1 MSMVAVVLAAGESTR
16 MGRPKPLLECAGET
30 FLERIVRTLGQLDG
44 LDARFVVLGH
54 EAAHVRRTVDFDD
67 TVAVTH
73 RGYRQG
79 MLSSLKAGAKAA
91 LKELPD
97 LEALLVCL
105 VDQPLVQAETYAAL
119 LNAYQPDKDD
129 VVIAAYAGEHGH
141 PVVLARSFLERLLAD
156 ARSGNLGEFIQ
167 AHAARR
173 RYVDCDDPA
182 VVQNI
187 NTPEA
192 YEALTQPEESR

>member
-1 MSMVAVVLAAGESTR
+1 MSLGAVVLAAGESTR
-16 MGRPKPLLECAGET
+16 MGRPKPLLEFAGET
-30 FLERIVRTLGQLDG
+30 FLERILRTLGQLDG
-44 LDARFVVLGH
+44 LDARCVVLGH
-54 EAAHVRRTVDFDD
+54 EAAKIRRAADLEG
-67 TVAVTH
+67 AVVLTH

-91 LKELPD
+91 LRELPD

-119 LNAYQPDKDD
+119 LNAFQPEKDD
-129 VVIAAYAGEHGH
+129 VVIAAYSGEHGH
-141 PVVLARSFLERLLAD
+141 PVVLARPFVERLLAD
-156 ARSGNLGEFIQ
+156 SRSGNLGEFIE

-182 VVQNI
+182 VVQNV

>member
-1 MSMVAVVLAAGESTR
+1 MSLGAVVLAAGESTR
-16 MGRPKPLLECAGET
+16 MGRPKPLLEFAGET
-30 FLERIVRTLGQLDG
+30 FLERILRTLGQLDG
-44 LDARFVVLGH
+44 LDARCVVLGH
-54 EAAHVRRTVDFDD
+54 EAAKIRRAADLEG
-67 TVAVTH
+67 AVVLTH

-119 LNAYQPDKDD
+119 LNAFQPEKDD

-141 PVVLARSFLERLLAD
+141 PVVLARPFVERLLGD
-156 ARSGNLGEFIQ
+156 SKSGNLGEFIE

-182 VVQNI
+182 VVQNV

>member
-1 MSMVAVVLAAGESTR
+1 MSLGALVLAAGESTR
-16 MGRPKPLLECAGET
+16 MGRPKPLLEFAGET
-30 FLERIVRTLGQLDG
+30 FLERILRTLGQLDG

-54 EAAHVRRTVDFDD
+54 EAAKIRRAADLEG
-67 TVAVTH
+67 AVVLTH

-119 LNAYQPDKDD
+119 LNAFQPEKDD

-141 PVVLARSFLERLLAD
+141 PVVLARPFVERLLGD
-156 ARSGNLGEFIQ
+156 SKSGNLGEFIEK
-167 AHAARR
+167 HAARR

-182 VVQNI
+182 VVQNV

>member
-1 MSMVAVVLAAGESTR
+1 
-16 MGRPKPLLECAGET
+16 MGRPKPLLEFAGET
-30 FLERIVRTLGQLDG
+30 FLERILRTLGQLDG
-44 LDARFVVLGH
+44 LDARCVVLGH
-54 EAAHVRRTVDFDD
+54 EAAKIRRAADLEE
-67 TVAVTH
+67 AVVLTH

-91 LKELPD
+91 LRELPD

-119 LNAYQPDKDD
+119 LNAFQPEKDD

-141 PVVLARSFLERLLAD
+141 PVVLARPFVERLLGD
-156 ARSGNLGEFIQ
+156 SKSGNLGEFIEK
-167 AHAARR
+167 HAARR

-182 VVQNI
+182 VVQNV

>member
-1 MSMVAVVLAAGESTR
+1 MSLGALVLAAGESTR
-16 MGRPKPLLECAGET
+16 MGRPKPLLEFAGET
-30 FLERIVRTLGQLDG
+30 FLERILRTLGQLDG
-44 LDARFVVLGH
+44 LDARCVVLGH
-54 EAAHVRRTVDFDD
+54 EAAKIRRAADLEE
-67 TVAVTH
+67 AVVLTH

-119 LNAYQPDKDD
+119 LNAFQPEKDD

-141 PVVLARSFLERLLAD
+141 PVVLARPFVERLLGD
-156 ARSGNLGEFIQ
+156 SKSGNLGEFIEV
-167 AHAARR
+167 HAARR

-182 VVQNI
+182 VVQNV

>member
-1 MSMVAVVLAAGESTR
+1 MSLVAVVLAAGESTR
-16 MGRPKPLLECAGET
+16 MGRPKPLLEHAGET
-30 FLERIVRTLGQLDG
+30 FLERIVRTLGQLEG
-44 LDARFVVLGH
+44 LDGRFVVLGH
-54 EAAHVRRTVDFDD
+54 EAAKVRRAVDFGDA
-67 TVAVTH
+67 VALTH

-91 LKELPD
+91 LRELSD
-97 LEALLVCL
+97 LEALMVCL

-119 LNAYQPDKDD
+119 LNAFQPDKDD
-129 VVIAAYAGEHGH
+129 VVIAAYSGEHGH
-141 PVVLARSFLERLLAD
+141 PVVMARPLVECLVAD
-156 ARSGNLGEFIQ
+156 ARSGNLGEFIEVN
-167 AHAARR
+167 AARR

>member
-1 MSMVAVVLAAGESTR
+1 MSLGALVLAAGESTR
-16 MGRPKPLLECAGET
+16 MGRPKPLLEFAGET
-30 FLERIVRTLGQLDG
+30 FLERILRTLGQLDG
-44 LDARFVVLGH
+44 LDARCVVLGH
-54 EAAHVRRTVDFDD
+54 EAAKIRRAADLEG
-67 TVAVTH
+67 AVVLTH

-91 LKELPD
+91 LRELPD

-119 LNAYQPDKDD
+119 LNAFQPEKDD

-141 PVVLARSFLERLLAD
+141 PVVLARPFVERLLGD
-156 ARSGNLGEFIQ
+156 SKSGNLGEFIEK
-167 AHAARR
+167 HAARR

-182 VVQNI
+182 VVQNV

>member
-1 MSMVAVVLAAGESTR
+1 MSLGALVLAAGESTR
-16 MGRPKPLLECAGET
+16 MGRPKPLLEFAGET
-30 FLERIVRTLGQLDG
+30 FLERILRTLGQLDG
-44 LDARFVVLGH
+44 LDARCVVLGH
-54 EAAHVRRTVDFDD
+54 EAAKIRRAADLEG
-67 TVAVTH
+67 AVVLTH

-91 LKELPD
+91 LRELPD

-119 LNAYQPDKDD
+119 LNAFQPEKDD

-141 PVVLARSFLERLLAD
+141 PVVLARPFVERLLAD
-156 ARSGNLGEFIQ
+156 SKSGNLGEFIE

-173 RYVDCDDPA
+173 RYMDCDDPA
-182 VVQNI
+182 VVQNV

>member
-1 MSMVAVVLAAGESTR
+1 MSLGSVVLAAGESTR
-16 MGRPKPLLECAGET
+16 MGRPKPLLEFAGET
-30 FLERIVRTLGQLDG
+30 FLERILRTLGQLDG
-44 LDARFVVLGH
+44 LDARCVVLGH
-54 EAAHVRRTVDFDD
+54 EAAKIRRAADLEG
-67 TVAVTH
+67 AVVLTH

-91 LKELPD
+91 LRELPD

-119 LNAYQPDKDD
+119 LNAFQPEKDD

-141 PVVLARSFLERLLAD
+141 PVVLARPFVERLLAD
-156 ARSGNLGEFIQ
+156 SKSGNLGEFIE

-173 RYVDCDDPA
+173 RYMDCDDPA
-182 VVQNI
+182 VVQNV

>member
-1 MSMVAVVLAAGESTR
+1 MSLGSVVLAAGESTR
-16 MGRPKPLLECAGET
+16 MGRPKPLLEFAGET
-30 FLERIVRTLGQLDG
+30 FLERILRTLGQLDG

-54 EAAHVRRTVDFDD
+54 EAAKIRRAADLEG
-67 TVAVTH
+67 AVVLTH

-91 LKELPD
+91 LRELPD

-119 LNAYQPDKDD
+119 LNAFQPEKDD

-141 PVVLARSFLERLLAD
+141 PVVLARPFVERLLAD
-156 ARSGNLGEFIQ
+156 SKSGNLGEFIE

-173 RYVDCDDPA
+173 RYMDCDDPA
-182 VVQNI
+182 VVQNV